1 MSCYSEL
8 TYSMYA
14 DRELSAEEAHQVD
27 AHLAACVRCRALIEG
42 LRAENLFL
50 AEVMRTPEEEPAAAV
65 TPARSPASFIWVL
78 ALLIAVAAGL
88 KTGAEWT
95 ATLIQESLS
104 WLDPFS
110 PSVRWALGFSVL
122 NYLIE
127 EGVAML
133 VSTLTALC
141 VLVFALLIVRAGLS
155 LVPRRPATI
164 GLLVT
169 LALVLG
175 LPSALAVEKR
185 TERVVTIPRE
195 QTVDDSL
202 LAAGDIVRIDGTV
215 TGNLFAF
222 GRRVLVKGTV
232 KGDLIAVA
240 QTLDVDGEVEGNVY
254 SFFVQSVNIRGHVV
268 RGVYSLSQ
276 YVQLESLSQVDAEVV
291 AVASSVEVRGT
302 IGKHLRAYCGS
313 LALWTPARVGGDVEA
328 HVAKAKDV
336 FVEPGVVVTGKTKTF
351 LPAPRPS
358 RYARAGFYLGQGV
371 RLAAALLT
379 GLVLYWLFP
388 LLFAARLEKTSA
400 ALPALGIGFLV
411 LVAPPVAAILA
422 GITLV
427 GLPLALLGLAAWLA
441 ALYLAKI
448 IVAALIGQSIRRSPL
463 GQPKSFALDLLIG
476 LAIVFVVI
484 NLPYLGGWISFLV
497 LLLGLGLAF
506 MQARRHWQHV
516 TTPT

>member
-14 DRELSAEEAHQVD
+14 DRELPAEEAQQVA

-50 AEVMRTPEEEPAAAV
+50 AEVMQIPEEGPAAAV
-65 TPARSPASFIWVL
+65 TPARNPSSFIWVL

-88 KTGAEWT
+88 KTAAEWI
-95 ATLIQESLS
+95 ATLIQGSLS
-104 WLDPFS
+104 WLDPFG

-127 EGVAML
+127 EGAAML

-155 LVPRRPATI
+155 LVVRRPATI

-232 KGDLIAVA
+232 KGDLIAFA
-240 QTLDVDGEVEGNVY
+240 ETLDVDGGVEGNVY
-254 SFFVQSVNIRGHVV
+254 SFVQSVNIRGHVV

-302 IGKHLRAYCGS
+302 IGKHLRAYCGY
-313 LALWTPARVGGDVEA
+313 LGLWVPARVGGDVEA
-328 HVAKAKDV
+328 HVGKAKDV